1 MPAPVIPGRFA
12 APRNDSAD
20 LFNSLLVLADR
31 FRLAREAQA
40 SELMHALERRLLLGP
55 VLGHC
60 DRCVGFLL
68 FTTPKQRLGADA
80 GSFI

>member
-1 MPAPVIPGRFA
+1 MRAPAYPEA
-12 APRNDSAD
+12 AMRVGCCRN
-20 LFNSLLVLADR
+20 LMLAGH
-31 FRLAREAQA
+31 FRLAREALA
-40 SELMHALERRLLLGP
+40 SELMHAPERGLLLCP

-68 FTTPKQRLGADA
+68 FTTPEQRLGADA